1 MGVSVEREGGIAI
14 AKADGRIDG
23 SNASQ
28 FQADLQ
34 AVIDES
40 DQALILDFEKVSY
53 ISSAGLRVLLM
64 AAKTLERTGTKLALC
79 SLSEPIREVFRI
91 SGFDY
96 IIPIHDSQAQAT
108 SAVDAELT
116 P

>member
-1 MGVSVEREGGIAI
+1 MGVSVEREDGIAI

-40 DQALILDFEKVSY
+40 DQALILDFESVSY
-53 ISSAGLRVLLM
+53 ISSAGLRVLLLT
-64 AAKTLERTGTKLALC
+64 AKTLEGTGTKLALC

-96 IIPIHDSQAQAT
+96 IIQIHDSQAEAT
-108 SAVDAELT
+108 SAVGS
-116 P
+116 

>member
-40 DQALILDFEKVSY
+40 DQALILDFEACLLHQQRRSEG
-53 ISSAGLRVLLM
+53 SAADGQDARGNRDEAGAV
-64 AAKTLERTGTKLALC
+64 LALGAD
-79 SLSEPIREVFRI
+79 P
-91 SGFDY
+91 
-96 IIPIHDSQAQAT
+96 
-108 SAVDAELT
+108 
-116 P
+116 

>member
-1 MGVSVEREGGIAI
+1 MAINAEREGGTVI

-23 SNASQ
+23 SNAGE

-34 AVIDES
+34 GVIQES
-40 DQALILDFEKVSY
+40 DTALILDFESVSY

-64 AAKTLERTGTKLALC
+64 TAKTLEGNGAKLALC

-91 SGFDY
+91 SGFDN
-96 IIPIHDSQAQAT
+96 ISPIHDSQAEAAA
-108 SAVDAELT
+108 AVGG
-116 P
+116 